1 MSIAILPKL
10 DHFNL
15 FDAENVYE
23 PSDDTFLLCDTIK
36 NDIDSIISIIQSIEM
51 SRTPYIVEVY
61 TQFLNC
67 RGKILKTFIQ
77 GRSVAEADVLSR
89 SFLFC

>member
-1 MSIAILPKL
+1 MSTAILPNL

-23 PSDDTFLLCDTIK
+23 PSDDTFLLCDSIK

-51 SRTPYIVEVY
+51 SRTPFIVEVY
-61 TQFLNC
+61 SQFLNC
-67 RGKILKTFIQ
+67 RA
-77 GRSVAEADVLSR
+77 SS
-89 SFLFC
+89 